1 MSFPK
6 ELLGLKQWVCWRLMP
21 GPKGEKD
28 RKVPFNPATGHQ
40 AATNKPSTWSDYE
53 TAVAAVERYGFTG
66 LGFVFT
72 KDGGIVGVDIDHC
85 YDAASGKFNDTARA
99 VLDKQATYAEFSPS
113 GTGVH
118 LFFKGSLPAGGC
130 KNSAAGVELYDN
142 ARYFTMTGK
151 KLAAATDAISQDE
164 GTIAWILET
173 YFQKPKAGKQKKRT
187 GIKASSPLSDEEL
200 LQKVRDSKEGEAFT
214 DLWEGRWQDKH
225 DSQSEADLSLCCKL
239 AFWSGK
245 DKAQMDRLFR
255 KSALYRD
262 KWDAKHHADGGTY
275 GEETLN
281 KAIELTE
288 STYSATGESF
298 VFEQEGRYYSNR
310 AGKVYVITNF
320 VIKPIEMIVAEE
332 DTQMTADLVT
342 VRGETF
348 RQSFLTSDFANQ
360 QKFKNFLN
368 RRTISLGY
376 FGSDGDLELLKG
388 FISELEWQKKAG
400 VKALGLHEHGGR
412 MVFVGSGSAVAAGNT
427 PVNDILQLERY
438 RSIDSTIL
446 NCAQIS
452 PEELQVI
459 GELLMNY
466 NEPAKTISVLAWMAG
481 CFIKEHLR
489 SRDVKFPHLMLIG
502 EAGSGKSTTVEHVVL
517 PVFSRTKIIA
527 AGQVT
532 AFTLMKDSASSN
544 LIPQALDEFKPS
556 KIDRIRLDTLYN
568 HFRNNY
574 DGHEGVRGRADQ
586 SVVSY
591 ELLAPL
597 IVAGEESAD
606 EAAIRERSIELLFSK
621 KDLKSAEHRSSFQSL
636 SASATVLGSLGRTL
650 LETAL
655 QTNPEKAYGW
665 HQEGIH
671 CFARELPSRV
681 VNNLA
686 CCYAGLCLL
695 EKLCG
700 EFGFSWQE
708 VFPYHREA
716 CRKYLEHAV
725 KEYLLDGS
733 TGNKSVVEQAFEVM
747 ARMGLDPNSEFRI
760 TEDGKVLALWLAH
773 IYDRYTKY
781 RKDYAIV
788 GETLSY
794 AQFKRQLMHSDLFLG
809 NNVPVRIGG
818 DLRKVWTI
826 NFELLKSRCDVSG
839 FELTEVEPL

>member
-53 TAVAAVERYGFTG
+53 TAVAAVDRYGFTG

-72 KDGGIVGVDIDHC
+72 KESGLVGVDIDHC
-85 YDAASGKFNDTARA
+85 YDAASDKFNDTARA

-130 KNSAAGVELYDN
+130 KNSTAGVELYDN
-142 ARYFTMTGK
+142 ARYFTMTGE
-151 KLAAATDAISQDE
+151 KLAAAADTISQDE
-164 GTIAWILET
+164 GTIAWILQN

-187 GIKASSPLSDEEL
+187 GNKASSPLSDEEL
-200 LQKVRDSKEGEAFT
+200 LQKVGDSKEGEAFT
-214 DLWEGRWQDKH
+214 ALWEGRWQDKH

-245 DKAQMDRLFR
+245 DKLQMDRLFR

-262 KWDAKHHADGGTY
+262 KWDTKHHADGGTY

-298 VFEQEGRYYSNR
+298 VFEQEGRYFSNR

-388 FISELEWQKKAG
+388 FISELEWQKKTG
-400 VKALGLHEHGGR
+400 VKALGIYEHGKR
-412 MVFVGSGSAVAAGNT
+412 LVFVGSRSAVAAGNL
-427 PVNDILQLERY
+427 PVSDIVQLEKHK
-438 RSIDSTIL
+438 SIDTAIL
-446 NCAQIS
+446 DCAHLH
-452 PEELQVI
+452 PEQLPAL
-459 GELLMNY
+459 GELLMAY
-466 NEPAKTISVLAWMAG
+466 NEPAKTISVLAWAAG

-489 SRDVKFPHLMLIG
+489 MRGVKYPHLMLIG
-502 EAGSGKSTTVEHVVL
+502 EAGSGKSNTMERAIL
-517 PVFSRTKIIA
+517 PIFSRAKVIA

-556 KIDRIRLDTLYN
+556 KIDKYRLDPLYN
-568 HFRNNY
+568 HFRNSY
-574 DGHEGVRGRADQ
+574 DGHEGQRGRADQ
-586 SVVSY
+586 STVSY

-597 IVAGEESAD
+597 MVAGEESAD
-606 EAAIRERSIELLFSK
+606 EAAIRERTIELLFSK
-621 KDLKSAEHRSSFQSL
+621 KDLKNLDYRRNFHKLAASSRL
-636 SASATVLGSLGRTL
+636 LGCLGRSL

-655 QTNPEKAYGW
+655 QTVPDDVLAW
-665 HQEGIH
+665 HREGVTS
-671 CFARELPSRV
+671 FVKELPSRV
-681 VNNLA
+681 LNNLA
-686 CCYAGLCLL
+686 CCHAGLCLL

-700 EFGFSWQE
+700 EFGYSWQE
-708 VFPYHREA
+708 VFSYSREA
-716 CRKYLEHAV
+716 CVKYLEYAAR
-725 KEYLLDGS
+725 EYLLDGS
-733 TGNKSVVEQAFEVM
+733 TSNRSVLDQTFEIM
-747 ARMGLDPNSEFRI
+747 ARMGLDPRSEYRVM
-760 TEDGKVLALWLAH
+760 ENGKVLALWLTH
-773 IYDRYTKY
+773 VYDRYTKY
-781 RKDYAIV
+781 RKDYAIL
-788 GETLSY
+788 GESLSY
-794 AQFKRQLMHSDLFLG
+794 AQFKRQLLHSDLYL
-809 NNVPVRIGG
+809 NSNVAVRIGEEP
-818 DLRKVWTI
+818 RKTWLLDY
-826 NFELLKSRCDVSG
+826 ELLKSRCDVSG
-839 FELTEVEPL
+839 FEGTEIEPL